1 MSAISGTMECSV
13 DVPSQGMQ
21 KSAEIS
27 RALSHAVRGAAVT
40 QCDEPTQA
48 QIDETHARFVEA
60 VQVTFEQHKHIL
72 GPAWAA
78 KKLLVV

>member
-1 MSAISGTMECSV
+1 MSIADTRGTCGKM
-13 DVPSQGMQ
+13 
-21 KSAEIS
+21 
-27 RALSHAVRGAAVT
+27 LSYVFWLAAVT
-40 QCDEPTQA
+40 QCDEPTQE

-60 VQVTFEQHKHIL
+60 VQVTFEQHKHII

>member
-1 MSAISGTMECSV
+1 MSET
-13 DVPSQGMQ
+13 
-21 KSAEIS
+21 
-27 RALSHAVRGAAVT
+27 LSHAVRGGAVT

-48 QIDETHARFVEA
+48 QIDETHARVVEA

-78 KKLLVV
+78 KKLLIV

>member
-1 MSAISGTMECSV
+1 M
-13 DVPSQGMQ
+13 
-21 KSAEIS
+21 
-27 RALSHAVRGAAVT
+27 RGAAVT

-78 KKLLVV
+78 KKLLIV